1 MEAELAQHLVA
12 LCGGLQ
18 LLAQLMEDALAAA
31 SAPPG
36 APLPRMTLL
45 KALVGLIRNVALNIQ
60 NDAPLRE
67 LGFIQRLVQVLMRMQ
82 HIYAQKVASPFLL
95 TILEHL
101 LAPCFS
107 FCDHSLC
114 TVRSQR
120 SAAYAYRIYS
130 ACTLYSVLVHY
141 IAKFAYG
148 ACFSSTR
155 MVSPPTPTTTTTPP
169 PPPPC
174 SPLYYSITLK

>member
-1 MEAELAQHLVA
+1 MEAELAQHAVA

-36 APLPRMTLL
+36 APQPRMTLL

-82 HIYAQKVASPFLL
+82 HIYAQKV
-95 TILEHL
+95 
-101 LAPCFS
+101 
-107 FCDHSLC
+107 
-114 TVRSQR
+114 RS
-120 SAAYAYRIYS
+120 
-130 ACTLYSVLVHY
+130 
-141 IAKFAYG
+141 
-148 ACFSSTR
+148 SST
-155 MVSPPTPTTTTTPP
+155 P
-169 PPPPC
+169 
-174 SPLYYSITLK
+174 